1 MLWAM
6 NVANSVD
13 TIEELAAG
21 ATDRRPVRSS
31 DAKSGADFE
40 LLTIDGRSCFL
51 KVLDAESD
59 WIMRVTGNT
68 DHWEY
73 KVWRAGL
80 YHRFPDVIDHT
91 IIAMAL
97 DTTGGSTRLGILMD
111 DVSGSLVPPGD
122 EVVAAG
128 THDGFVRHMARL
140 HADFWGWHD
149 TVGLCPMANRIRFFC
164 PEIIAPELSADAD
177 TGTDRGR

>member
-1 MLWAM
+1 MLGTM
-6 NVANSVD
+6 NAANSVD

-68 DHWEY
+68 DHWEH

-80 YHRFPDVIDHT
+80 YHRFP
-91 IIAMAL
+91 
-97 DTTGGSTRLGILMD
+97 
-111 DVSGSLVPPGD
+111 
-122 EVVAAG
+122 
-128 THDGFVRHMARL
+128 
-140 HADFWGWHD
+140 
-149 TVGLCPMANRIRFFC
+149 
-164 PEIIAPELSADAD
+164 
-177 TGTDRGR
+177 

>member
-1 MLWAM
+1 MLFSVDAGR
-6 NVANSVD
+6 SVD
-13 TIEELAAG
+13 TIEQLVAG

-31 DAKSGADFE
+31 DAKSGGTFE
-40 LLTIDGRSCFL
+40 LMSIEGRPCFL
-51 KVLDAESD
+51 KVLDVDSD

-97 DTTGGSTRLGILMD
+97 DTTGGDVPLFFGQSLRRLNPPCLTRSHGISRGLI
-111 DVSGSLVPPGD
+111 GQHD
-122 EVVAAG
+122 E
-128 THDGFVRHMARL
+128 R
-140 HADFWGWHD
+140 
-149 TVGLCPMANRIRFFC
+149 
-164 PEIIAPELSADAD
+164 
-177 TGTDRGR
+177 